1 MRNMSILLVLAAAVL
16 SLSQAVSAGEVSA
29 ADRGG
34 NGADVREARLWAAQS
49 ASAVQGAAVNAPV
62 MQEEAGMPASSM
74 RRPSEDK

>member
-16 SLSQAVSAGEVSA
+16 SLSQAVSA

-62 MQEEAGMPASSM
+62 MPEEAGMPASSM